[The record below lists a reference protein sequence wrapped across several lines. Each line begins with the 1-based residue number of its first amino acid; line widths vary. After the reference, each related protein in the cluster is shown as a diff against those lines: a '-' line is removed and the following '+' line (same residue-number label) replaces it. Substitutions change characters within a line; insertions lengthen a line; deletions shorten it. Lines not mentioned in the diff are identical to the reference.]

1 MHNVK
6 LILYLFFFLIQQ
18 KHMLTYIGGPL
29 NIVLVIRGPWSQKLM
44 IRMQLQETWK
54 ALAKLAFSGIKKFK
68 CGDLQ
73 IHMMRKNMQTKLQC
87 SM

>member
-6 LILYLFFFLIQQ
+6 LILYLFVFLIQQ

-44 IRMQLQETWK
+44 IRMQLQET
-54 ALAKLAFSGIKKFK
+54 
-68 CGDLQ
+68 
-73 IHMMRKNMQTKLQC
+73 
-87 SM
+87 